1 MCRRRS
7 SRGLFFRIH
16 GTFSSQSRPAVS
28 VLKMVHGK
36 RLATV
41 FIGKNILAG
50 RCCNGVNPKCP

>member
-1 MCRRRS
+1 MCRKLPS
-7 SRGLFFRIH
+7 GGLFFRIH

-50 RCCNGVNPKCP
+50 RCWSGVNPKWA